1 MNIVEAITAQTD
13 GGKVL
18 WLGRRRNSFPGSCEA
33 VWALCEMML
42 QRKVEVVVFSFFPPN
57 TICSCSAQELTW
69 MEYEVQRHWLSKPS
83 RCAAEPFNHTHI
95 YTAVYT
101 LQSHNATTPNGA
113 AAQIG
118 HLEPGCSILT
128 PLSIFQ
134 SVKLKFY
141 DYQRTSEEKYK
152 AAVSSADFIRI
163 GKQKGP
169 AFNGEA
175 WWH

>member
-1 MNIVEAITAQTD
+1 MGFFSTPYAPA
-13 GGKVL
+13 L
-18 WLGRRRNSFPGSCEA
+18 RRSSPEWNMRSRDTGC
-33 VWALCEMML
+33 
-42 QRKVEVVVFSFFPPN
+42 
-57 TICSCSAQELTW
+57 
-69 MEYEVQRHWLSKPS
+69 PS
-83 RCAAEPFNHTHI
+83 RAGVLLSLSITQI

-163 GKQKGP
+163 GKQKKKKRSSL
-169 AFNGEA
+169 
-175 WWH
+175 